1 MLSIFVVSLMVK
13 KLYLIIKANQQF
25 YLISLYSGTGA
36 ENDERR
42 QPYYESSND
51 YRAILDEELQQD
63 QDGYSQND
71 GNVEYFAPDSIL
83 QPSTSK
89 ILSSSFSSS
98 ASSPF
103 IVPTTRGRRSMFNA
117 ASQTTLGSGYRKL
130 DPSPLVVNPSSRRG
144 ALTMSSKML
153 HSFCDHDS
161 APRVTGA
168 SRANAN
174 YGQSNRSMLIVELP
188 AEILVKIMNYMSFN
202 QISLVRLV
210 GFRDYELFFLLHQ
223 RYHISLV
230 KLSPNE

>member
-1 MLSIFVVSLMVK
+1 M
-13 KLYLIIKANQQF
+13 IKANQKF
-25 YLISLYSGTGA
+25 YFISLYSGTGA

-42 QPYYESSND
+42 QPYYESSNN
-51 YRAILDEELQQD
+51 YQAILDEESQQD
-63 QDGYSQND
+63 LDGYSQNG

-103 IVPTTRGRRSMFNA
+103 IVPTTRGRRSMSNA

-130 DPSPLVVNPSSRRG
+130 DPSPVVVNPSSRRG

-202 QISLVRLV
+202 EISQVRLV
-210 GFRDYELFFLLHQ
+210 SKMPQKQHL
-223 RYHISLV
+223 
-230 KLSPNE
+230 K

>member
-1 MLSIFVVSLMVK
+1 M
-13 KLYLIIKANQQF
+13 IKADQKF

-42 QPYYESSND
+42 QPYYESSNN
-51 YRAILDEELQQD
+51 YQAILDEESQQD
-63 QDGYSQND
+63 LDGYSQNG

-103 IVPTTRGRRSMFNA
+103 IVPTTRGRRSMSNA

-130 DPSPLVVNPSSRRG
+130 DPSPVVVNPSSRRG

-210 GFRDYELFFLLHQ
+210 GLQYYDWFFLLH
-223 RYHISLV
+223 
-230 KLSPNE
+230 

>member
-1 MLSIFVVSLMVK
+1 MIN
-13 KLYLIIKANQQF
+13 ANQKF

-42 QPYYESSND
+42 QPYYESSNN
-51 YRAILDEELQQD
+51 YQAILDEESQQD
-63 QDGYSQND
+63 MDGYSQNG

-103 IVPTTRGRRSMFNA
+103 IVPTTRGRRSMSNA

-210 GFRDYELFFLLHQ
+210 GLRDYELFFLLQ
-223 RYHISLV
+223 
-230 KLSPNE
+230 NWA

>member
-1 MLSIFVVSLMVK
+1 M
-13 KLYLIIKANQQF
+13 IKADQKF
-25 YLISLYSGTGA
+25 YLILLYSGTGA

-42 QPYYESSND
+42 QPYYESSNN
-51 YRAILDEELQQD
+51 YQAILDEESQQD
-63 QDGYSQND
+63 LDGYSQNG

-103 IVPTTRGRRSMFNA
+103 IVPTTRGRRSMSNA

-210 GFRDYELFFLLHQ
+210 SLRYYELFFLLQ
-223 RYHISLV
+223 
-230 KLSPNE
+230 

>member
-1 MLSIFVVSLMVK
+1 M
-13 KLYLIIKANQQF
+13 IKANRQF

-42 QPYYESSND
+42 QPYYESSNN
-51 YRAILDEELQQD
+51 YQAILDEESQQD
-63 QDGYSQND
+63 LDGYSQNG

-103 IVPTTRGRRSMFNA
+103 IVPTTRGRRSMSNA

-130 DPSPLVVNPSSRRG
+130 DPSPVVVNPSSRRG

-210 GFRDYELFFLLHQ
+210 GSR
-223 RYHISLV
+223 
-230 KLSPNE
+230 

>member
-1 MLSIFVVSLMVK
+1 MLSIFVFSLMVK
-13 KLYLIIKANQQF
+13 VLTIKLYLMIKANQQF

-42 QPYYESSND
+42 QPYYESSNN
-51 YRAILDEELQQD
+51 YQAILDEESQQD
-63 QDGYSQND
+63 MDGYSQNG

-103 IVPTTRGRRSMFNA
+103 IVPTTRGRRSMSNA

-130 DPSPLVVNPSSRRG
+130 DPSPVVVNPSSRRG

-210 GFRDYELFFLLHQ
+210 GLRDYELFFLLHQ
-223 RYHISLV
+223 I
-230 KLSPNE
+230 

>member
-1 MLSIFVVSLMVK
+1 MVK
-13 KLYLIIKANQQF
+13 VLKLYLIIKANQQF

-42 QPYYESSND
+42 QPYYESSNN
-51 YRAILDEELQQD
+51 YQAILDEESQQD
-63 QDGYSQND
+63 MDGYSQNG

-103 IVPTTRGRRSMFNA
+103 IVPTTRGRRSMSNA

-130 DPSPLVVNPSSRRG
+130 DPSPVVVNPSSRRG

-210 GFRDYELFFLLHQ
+210 GSQ
-223 RYHISLV
+223 
-230 KLSPNE
+230 

>member
-1 MLSIFVVSLMVK
+1 M
-13 KLYLIIKANQQF
+13 IKANHQF

-42 QPYYESSND
+42 QPYYESSNN
-51 YRAILDEELQQD
+51 YQAILDEESQQD
-63 QDGYSQND
+63 LDAYSQNG

-103 IVPTTRGRRSMFNA
+103 IVPTTRGRRSMSNA

-130 DPSPLVVNPSSRRG
+130 DPSPVVVNPSSRRG

-210 GFRDYELFFLLHQ
+210 GSR
-223 RYHISLV
+223 
-230 KLSPNE
+230 

>member
-1 MLSIFVVSLMVK
+1 MS
-13 KLYLIIKANQQF
+13 
-25 YLISLYSGTGA
+25 
-36 ENDERR
+36 
-42 QPYYESSND
+42 
-51 YRAILDEELQQD
+51 
-63 QDGYSQND
+63 
-71 GNVEYFAPDSIL
+71 
-83 QPSTSK
+83 
-89 ILSSSFSSS
+89 
-98 ASSPF
+98 
-103 IVPTTRGRRSMFNA
+103 NA

-210 GFRDYELFFLLHQ
+210 GLRDYELFFLLHQ
-223 RYHISLV
+223 RLV

>member
-1 MLSIFVVSLMVK
+1 M
-13 KLYLIIKANQQF
+13 IKANYQF
-25 YLISLYSGTGA
+25 CLLSLHSGTGA

-42 QPYYESSND
+42 QPYYESSNN
-51 YRAILDEELQQD
+51 YQAILDEESQQGL
-63 QDGYSQND
+63 DGYSQNG

-103 IVPTTRGRRSMFNA
+103 IVPTTRGRRSMSNA

-130 DPSPLVVNPSSRRG
+130 DPSPVVVNPSSRRG

-210 GFRDYELFFLLHQ
+210 GLRYYELVFLLH
-223 RYHISLV
+223 
-230 KLSPNE
+230 

>member
-1 MLSIFVVSLMVK
+1 M
-13 KLYLIIKANQQF
+13 IKANHQF
-25 YLISLYSGTGA
+25 HPISLYSGTGA

-42 QPYYESSND
+42 QPYYESSNN
-51 YRAILDEELQQD
+51 YQAILDEESQQD
-63 QDGYSQND
+63 LDGYSQNG

-103 IVPTTRGRRSMFNA
+103 IVPTTRGRRSMSNA

-130 DPSPLVVNPSSRRG
+130 DPSPVVVNPSSRRG

-210 GFRDYELFFLLHQ
+210 GLRYYDWFFLLH
-223 RYHISLV
+223 
-230 KLSPNE
+230 

>member
-1 MLSIFVVSLMVK
+1 MLSIFVVSLIVK
-13 KLYLIIKANQQF
+13 VLKLYLMIMANHQF
-25 YLISLYSGTGA
+25 YLISLYSGIGA

-42 QPYYESSND
+42 QPYYESSNN
-51 YRAILDEELQQD
+51 YQAILDEESQQD
-63 QDGYSQND
+63 LDGYSQNG

-103 IVPTTRGRRSMFNA
+103 IVPTTRGRRSMSNA

-174 YGQSNRSMLIVELP
+174 YGQSNRPMLIVELP

-210 GFRDYELFFLLHQ
+210 GLRDYELFFLLH
-223 RYHISLV
+223 
-230 KLSPNE
+230 

>member
-1 MLSIFVVSLMVK
+1 M
-13 KLYLIIKANQQF
+13 IKANQQF

-42 QPYYESSND
+42 QPYYESSNN
-51 YRAILDEELQQD
+51 YEAILDEESQQD
-63 QDGYSQND
+63 LDGYSQNG

-103 IVPTTRGRRSMFNA
+103 IVPTTRGRRSMSNA

-161 APRVTGA
+161 APRVSGA

-210 GFRDYELFFLLHQ
+210 GLRYYELFFLLH
-223 RYHISLV
+223 
-230 KLSPNE
+230 

>member
-1 MLSIFVVSLMVK
+1 MS
-13 KLYLIIKANQQF
+13 
-25 YLISLYSGTGA
+25 
-36 ENDERR
+36 
-42 QPYYESSND
+42 
-51 YRAILDEELQQD
+51 
-63 QDGYSQND
+63 
-71 GNVEYFAPDSIL
+71 
-83 QPSTSK
+83 
-89 ILSSSFSSS
+89 
-98 ASSPF
+98 
-103 IVPTTRGRRSMFNA
+103 NA

-130 DPSPLVVNPSSRRG
+130 DPSPVVVNPSSRRG

-210 GFRDYELFFLLHQ
+210 GLHDFELFLFS
-223 RYHISLV
+223 YN
-230 KLSPNE
+230 KTEPE

>member
-1 MLSIFVVSLMVK
+1 M
-13 KLYLIIKANQQF
+13 IKANQQF

-42 QPYYESSND
+42 QPYYESSNN
-51 YRAILDEELQQD
+51 YQAILDVRDVLESQQD
-63 QDGYSQND
+63 LDGYSENG

-103 IVPTTRGRRSMFNA
+103 IVPTTRGRRSMSNA

-210 GFRDYELFFLLHQ
+210 GLRDYELFFLLHQ
-223 RYHISLV
+223 RYNWARMNNRIIF
-230 KLSPNE
+230 

>member
-1 MLSIFVVSLMVK
+1 MS
-13 KLYLIIKANQQF
+13 
-25 YLISLYSGTGA
+25 
-36 ENDERR
+36 
-42 QPYYESSND
+42 
-51 YRAILDEELQQD
+51 
-63 QDGYSQND
+63 
-71 GNVEYFAPDSIL
+71 
-83 QPSTSK
+83 
-89 ILSSSFSSS
+89 
-98 ASSPF
+98 
-103 IVPTTRGRRSMFNA
+103 NA

-210 GFRDYELFFLLHQ
+210 GLQDYELFLF
-223 RYHISLV
+223 SNN
-230 KLSPNE
+230 KEN

>member
-1 MLSIFVVSLMVK
+1 M
-13 KLYLIIKANQQF
+13 IKANQQF

-42 QPYYESSND
+42 QPYYESSNN
-51 YRAILDEELQQD
+51 YQAILDEESQQD
-63 QDGYSQND
+63 LDGYSQNG

-103 IVPTTRGRRSMFNA
+103 IVPTTRGRRSMSNA

-130 DPSPLVVNPSSRRG
+130 DPSPLAVNPSSRRG

-210 GFRDYELFFLLHQ
+210 GLRYYELFFLLHQ
-223 RYHISLV
+223 
-230 KLSPNE
+230 KLSPE

>member
-1 MLSIFVVSLMVK
+1 MIN
-13 KLYLIIKANQQF
+13 ANQKF

-42 QPYYESSND
+42 QPYYESSNN
-51 YRAILDEELQQD
+51 YQAILDEESQQD
-63 QDGYSQND
+63 LDGYSQNG

-103 IVPTTRGRRSMFNA
+103 IVPTTRGRRSMSNA

-130 DPSPLVVNPSSRRG
+130 DPSPVVVNPSSRRG

-210 GFRDYELFFLLHQ
+210 GLQDYELFLF
-223 RYHISLV
+223 SNN
-230 KLSPNE
+230 KTEPE

>member
-1 MLSIFVVSLMVK
+1 MIN
-13 KLYLIIKANQQF
+13 ANQKF

-42 QPYYESSND
+42 QPYYESSNN
-51 YRAILDEELQQD
+51 YQAILDEESQQD
-63 QDGYSQND
+63 LDGYSQNG

-103 IVPTTRGRRSMFNA
+103 IVPTTRGRRSMSNA

-130 DPSPLVVNPSSRRG
+130 DPSPVVVNPSSRRG

-210 GFRDYELFFLLHQ
+210 GLRDYELFFLLHQ
-223 RYHISLV
+223 TRMNNRIIF
-230 KLSPNE
+230 

>member
-1 MLSIFVVSLMVK
+1 MLSIFVFSLMVK
-13 KLYLIIKANQQF
+13 VLICLIIKANQQF

-42 QPYYESSND
+42 QPYYESSNN
-51 YRAILDEELQQD
+51 YQAILDEESQQD
-63 QDGYSQND
+63 MDGYSQNG

-103 IVPTTRGRRSMFNA
+103 IVPTTRGRRSMSNA

-130 DPSPLVVNPSSRRG
+130 DPSPVVVNPSSRRG

-210 GFRDYELFFLLHQ
+210 GSQ
-223 RYHISLV
+223 
-230 KLSPNE
+230 

>member
-1 MLSIFVVSLMVK
+1 MLN
-13 KLYLIIKANQQF
+13 ANQKF

-42 QPYYESSND
+42 QPYYESSNN
-51 YRAILDEELQQD
+51 YQAILDEESQQD
-63 QDGYSQND
+63 LDGYSQNG

-103 IVPTTRGRRSMFNA
+103 IVPTTRGRRSMSNA

-130 DPSPLVVNPSSRRG
+130 DPSPVVVNPSSRRG

-210 GFRDYELFFLLHQ
+210 GLRDYELFFLLQ
-223 RYHISLV
+223 
-230 KLSPNE
+230 N

>member
-1 MLSIFVVSLMVK
+1 M
-13 KLYLIIKANQQF
+13 IKANHQF

-42 QPYYESSND
+42 QPYYESSNN
-51 YRAILDEELQQD
+51 YQAILDEESQQD
-63 QDGYSQND
+63 LDGYSQNG

-103 IVPTTRGRRSMFNA
+103 IVPTTRGRRSMSNA

-210 GFRDYELFFLLHQ
+210 GLQYYDWFFLLH
-223 RYHISLV
+223 
-230 KLSPNE
+230 

>member
-1 MLSIFVVSLMVK
+1 M
-13 KLYLIIKANQQF
+13 IKANHQF
-25 YLISLYSGTGA
+25 YRFSLYSGTGA

-42 QPYYESSND
+42 QPYYESSNN
-51 YRAILDEELQQD
+51 YQAILDEESQQD
-63 QDGYSQND
+63 LDGYSQNG

-103 IVPTTRGRRSMFNA
+103 IVPTTRGRRSMSNA

-174 YGQSNRSMLIVELP
+174 YGQSNRPMLIVELP

-210 GFRDYELFFLLHQ
+210 GLRDYELFFLL
-223 RYHISLV
+223 
-230 KLSPNE
+230 P

>member
-1 MLSIFVVSLMVK
+1 M
-13 KLYLIIKANQQF
+13 IKANHQF

-42 QPYYESSND
+42 QPYYESSNN
-51 YRAILDEELQQD
+51 YQAILDEESQQD
-63 QDGYSQND
+63 LDGYSQNG

-103 IVPTTRGRRSMFNA
+103 IVPTTRGRRSMSNA

-130 DPSPLVVNPSSRRG
+130 DPSPVVVNPSSRRG

-210 GFRDYELFFLLHQ
+210 GLRYYELFFLLH
-223 RYHISLV
+223 
-230 KLSPNE
+230 

>member
-1 MLSIFVVSLMVK
+1 M
-13 KLYLIIKANQQF
+13 IKANHQF

-42 QPYYESSND
+42 QPYYESSNN
-51 YRAILDEELQQD
+51 YQAILDEESQQD
-63 QDGYSQND
+63 LDGYSQNG

-103 IVPTTRGRRSMFNA
+103 IVPTTRGRRSMSNA

-130 DPSPLVVNPSSRRG
+130 DPSPVVVNPSSRRG

-210 GFRDYELFFLLHQ
+210 GLRYYELHRLFLA
-223 RYHISLV
+223 
-230 KLSPNE
+230 

>member
-1 MLSIFVVSLMVK
+1 M
-13 KLYLIIKANQQF
+13 IKANQQF

-42 QPYYESSND
+42 QPYYESSNN
-51 YRAILDEELQQD
+51 YQAILDEESQQD
-63 QDGYSQND
+63 LDGYSQNG

-103 IVPTTRGRRSMFNA
+103 IVPTTRGRRSMTNA

-130 DPSPLVVNPSSRRG
+130 DPSPLAVNPSSRRG

-210 GFRDYELFFLLHQ
+210 GLRYYELFFLLHQ
-223 RYHISLV
+223 
-230 KLSPNE
+230 KLSPE

>member
-1 MLSIFVVSLMVK
+1 MLSIFVFSLMVK
-13 KLYLIIKANQQF
+13 VLTIKLCLIIKANQQF

-42 QPYYESSND
+42 QPYYESSNN
-51 YRAILDEELQQD
+51 YQAILDEESQQD
-63 QDGYSQND
+63 MDGYSQNG

-103 IVPTTRGRRSMFNA
+103 IVPTTRGRRSMSNA

-130 DPSPLVVNPSSRRG
+130 DPSPVVVNPSSRRG

-210 GFRDYELFFLLHQ
+210 GLRYYELFFLLHQ
-223 RYHISLV
+223 LV
-230 KLSPNE
+230 KLSPE

>member
-13 KLYLIIKANQQF
+13 VLTIKLCLIIKANQQF

-42 QPYYESSND
+42 QPYYESSNNYKAD
-51 YRAILDEELQQD
+51 LLADILDEESQQD
-63 QDGYSQND
+63 LDVRD
-71 GNVEYFAPDSIL
+71 LADLAARGNVEYFAPDSIL

-103 IVPTTRGRRSMFNA
+103 IVPTTRGRRSMSNA

-210 GFRDYELFFLLHQ
+210 GSR
-223 RYHISLV
+223 
-230 KLSPNE
+230 

>member
-1 MLSIFVVSLMVK
+1 MVK
-13 KLYLIIKANQQF
+13 VLTIKLCLIIKANQQF

-42 QPYYESSND
+42 QPYYESSNNYKAD
-51 YRAILDEELQQD
+51 LLADILDEESQQD
-63 QDGYSQND
+63 LDGYSQNG

-103 IVPTTRGRRSMFNA
+103 IVPTTRGRRSMSNA

-210 GFRDYELFFLLHQ
+210 GLRYYELFFLLH
-223 RYHISLV
+223 
-230 KLSPNE
+230 

>member
-1 MLSIFVVSLMVK
+1 M
-13 KLYLIIKANQQF
+13 IKADQKF

-42 QPYYESSND
+42 QPYYESSNN
-51 YRAILDEELQQD
+51 YQAILDEESQQD
-63 QDGYSQND
+63 LDGYSQNG

-103 IVPTTRGRRSMFNA
+103 IVPTTRGRRSMSNA

-130 DPSPLVVNPSSRRG
+130 DPSPVVVNPSSRRG

-210 GFRDYELFFLLHQ
+210 GLRYYELFFLLH
-223 RYHISLV
+223 
-230 KLSPNE
+230 

>member
-1 MLSIFVVSLMVK
+1 MIN
-13 KLYLIIKANQQF
+13 ANQKF
-25 YLISLYSGTGA
+25 NLISLYSGTGA

-42 QPYYESSND
+42 QPYYESSNN
-51 YRAILDEELQQD
+51 YQAILDEESQQD
-63 QDGYSQND
+63 LDGYSQNG

-103 IVPTTRGRRSMFNA
+103 IVPTTRGRRSMSNA

-130 DPSPLVVNPSSRRG
+130 DPSPVVVNPSSRRG

-210 GFRDYELFFLLHQ
+210 GLRYYELYLFSYTKDTIL
-223 RYHISLV
+223 

>member
-1 MLSIFVVSLMVK
+1 M
-13 KLYLIIKANQQF
+13 IKANQKN
-25 YLISLYSGTGA
+25 YLISFYSGTGA

-42 QPYYESSND
+42 QPYYESSNN
-51 YRAILDEELQQD
+51 YQAILDEESQQD
-63 QDGYSQND
+63 LDGYSQNG

-103 IVPTTRGRRSMFNA
+103 IVPTTRGRRSMSNA

-130 DPSPLVVNPSSRRG
+130 DPSPVVVNPSSRRG

-210 GFRDYELFFLLHQ
+210 GLRYYDWFFLLH
-223 RYHISLV
+223 
-230 KLSPNE
+230 